1 MLELIYPKSE
11 TMISI
16 QQLYKTYQRGT
27 QSVQAICGID
37 LEIKKGEFVVILGPS
52 GGGKSTL
59 LNLIGGIDHPS
70 SGTISVNGFALEKA
84 SEESLT
90 RFRRDQIGFIF
101 QFYNLLS
108 ALNAVENVAL
118 PLMAKGVAFKQANL
132 KAIQILTRLG
142 LEKRLKHLPSELSGG
157 EQQRVAIARSIIA
170 EPELILADEPTGD
183 LDSRTA
189 DEITGLMRELN
200 LQMGLTFVIAT
211 HNLRLA
217 ENADRVFELRDGKI
231 QPNQHD
237 KTV

>member
-1 MLELIYPKSE
+1 
-11 TMISI
+11 MISI
-16 QQLYKTYQRGT
+16 HQLYKTYHRGT
-27 QSVQAICGID
+27 ESVEAVSGID

-59 LNLIGGIDHPS
+59 LNLIGGIDHPT
-70 SGTISVNGFALEKA
+70 SGTVSVSGFALEKA

-90 RFRRDQIGFIF
+90 RFRRDHIGFVF

-108 ALNAVENVAL
+108 ALNAVENVSL
-118 PLMAKGVAFKQANL
+118 PLMAKGVAFKQANV
-132 KAIQILTRLG
+132 KAVQILTRIG
-142 LEKRLKHLPSELSGG
+142 LENRLGHLPSELSGG

-189 DEITGLMRELN
+189 EEITSLMHELN
-200 LQMGLTFVIAT
+200 QEMGLTFVVAT

-217 ENADRVFELRDGKI
+217 EKADRVFELRDGKI
-231 QPNQHD
+231 QPNHDD
-237 KTV
+237 KTG

>member
-1 MLELIYPKSE
+1 
-11 TMISI
+11 MISI
-16 QQLYKTYQRGT
+16 QQLYKTYKRGT
-27 QSVQAICGID
+27 ESVEAICGID

-59 LNLIGGIDHPS
+59 LNLIGGIDHPT
-70 SGTISVNGFALEKA
+70 SGTISIDGFALEKA

-90 RFRRDQIGFIF
+90 RFRRDHIGFVF

-108 ALNAVENVAL
+108 ALNAAENVSL
-118 PLMAKGVAFKQANL
+118 PLMAKGLAFKQANL
-132 KAIQILTRLG
+132 KAIHILTRLG

-200 LQMGLTFVIAT
+200 LQMGLTFVVAT

-217 ENADRVFELRDGKI
+217 ENADRVIELRDGKI
-231 QPNQHD
+231 QPNHHD
-237 KTV
+237 KTG

>member
-1 MLELIYPKSE
+1 
-11 TMISI
+11 MISI
-16 QQLYKTYQRGT
+16 HQLYKTYHRGAE
-27 QSVQAICGID
+27 SVEAVSGID
-37 LEIKKGEFVVILGPS
+37 LEINTGEFVVILGPS

-59 LNLIGGIDHPS
+59 LNLIGGIDHPT
-70 SGTISVNGFALEKA
+70 SGTVAINGFALEKA

-90 RFRRDQIGFIF
+90 RFRRDHIGFIF

-118 PLMAKGVAFKQANL
+118 PLMAKGVAFKQANV
-132 KAIQILTRLG
+132 KAIQILKRLG
-142 LEKRLKHLPSELSGG
+142 LENRLNHFPSELSGG

-189 DEITGLMRELN
+189 DEITILMRELN
-200 LQMGLTFVIAT
+200 QQMGLTFVIAT

-217 ENADRVFELRDGKI
+217 DHADRVFELRDGKI
-231 QPNQHD
+231 KLTHAD
-237 KTV
+237 KTG

>member
-1 MLELIYPKSE
+1 
-11 TMISI
+11 MISI

-27 QSVQAICGID
+27 ESVEAICGID
-37 LEIKKGEFVVILGPS
+37 LDINKGEFVVILGPS

-59 LNLIGGIDHPS
+59 LNLIGGIDHPT
-70 SGTISVNGFALEKA
+70 SGTIAINGFALEKA

-90 RFRRDQIGFIF
+90 RFRRDHIGFIF

-108 ALNAVENVAL
+108 ALNAAENVSL

-132 KAIQILTRLG
+132 KATQILTRLG

-200 LQMGLTFVIAT
+200 IQMGLTFVVAT

-231 QPNQHD
+231 HPNHHD
-237 KTV
+237 KTG

>member
-1 MLELIYPKSE
+1 
-11 TMISI
+11 MISI
-16 QQLYKTYQRGT
+16 HQLYKTYHRGT
-27 QSVQAICGID
+27 ESVEAVSGID

-59 LNLIGGIDHPS
+59 LNLIGGIDHPT
-70 SGTISVNGFALEKA
+70 SGTVSVSGFALEKA

-90 RFRRDQIGFIF
+90 RFRRDHIGFVF

-108 ALNAVENVAL
+108 ALNAVENVSL
-118 PLMAKGVAFKQANL
+118 PLMSKGVAFKQANV
-132 KAIQILTRLG
+132 KAVQILTRIG
-142 LEKRLKHLPSELSGG
+142 LENRLSHLPSELSGG

-189 DEITGLMRELN
+189 EEITSLMHELN
-200 LQMGLTFVIAT
+200 QEMGLTFVVAT

-217 ENADRVFELRDGKI
+217 EKADRVFELRDGKI
-231 QPNQHD
+231 QPNHDD
-237 KTV
+237 KTG